1 VDTSAFAATLDGIFA
16 GSPADGVHA
25 DPRFTAITAE
35 LAAAGARTPF
45 EDEDGVPAESEHDGR
60 GHQRHALRSRPVDA
74 AAFAAEL
81 DGLFDGPLTDGTPA
95 DPRFGEVAAAV
106 PGFSTPA
113 ELAVLNL
120 ATRRLPAGEAYLEV
134 GTFKGR
140 SLAGALLDAPDR
152 PYVAVENFQEFGMLA
167 AESRAELRSVLDTAS
182 RPVTLHDGDCFAVLA
197 RREALPAPVGVYFYD
212 GAHTGLAHYLALG
225 VVEPLLADEA
235 VVLVDDASWPMV
247 AAATRRYT
255 DRHPGWTVLRDIRAA
270 SDHDERWAN
279 GLLVLRYRRPPGAA
293 RMMAGDV
300 RWRRLVQV
308 HARGPATSLVWR
320 ALHRFPGLVP
330 LAKRVVPKSSR
341 TVPADPVG

>member
-1 VDTSAFAATLDGIFA
+1 
-16 GSPADGVHA
+16 
-25 DPRFTAITAE
+25 
-35 LAAAGARTPF
+35 
-45 EDEDGVPAESEHDGR
+45 
-60 GHQRHALRSRPVDA
+60 VDA

-81 DGLFDGPLTDGTPA
+81 DDLFAGPLADGVPA
-95 DPRFGEVAAAV
+95 DPRFAAVADEV

-120 ATRRLPAGEAYLEV
+120 AARRLPEGEAYLEV

-140 SLAGALLDAPDR
+140 SLAGTLLDAPDR
-152 PYVAVENFQEFGMLA
+152 SYVAVENFQEFGMLA
-167 AESRAELRSVLDTAS
+167 AESRAQLQSVLHQAA

-197 RREALPAPVGVYFYD
+197 RPDVVPEPVGVYFYD

-270 SDHDERWAN
+270 TDHDERWAN
-279 GLLVLRYRRPPGAA
+279 GLLVLRYRRPPGAS
-293 RMMAGDV
+293 RVMAPDV
-300 RWRRLVQV
+300 RWRRLLQV

-330 LAKRVVPKSSR
+330 LAKRAVPKSSR
-341 TVPADPVG
+341 TVPTG

>member
-1 VDTSAFAATLDGIFA
+1 MDS
-16 GSPADGVHA
+16 
-25 DPRFTAITAE
+25 
-35 LAAAGARTPF
+35 
-45 EDEDGVPAESEHDGR
+45 
-60 GHQRHALRSRPVDA
+60 

-81 DGLFDGPLTDGTPA
+81 DGLFAGPLDDGMPA
-95 DPRFGEVAAAV
+95 DPRFAEVAAAV
-106 PGFSTPA
+106 PGFTTPA

-120 ATRRLPAGEAYLEV
+120 AARRLPAGEAYLEV

-140 SLAGALLDAPDR
+140 SLAGTLLDAPDR

-167 AESRAELRSVLDTAS
+167 AESRAELEKVLAEDGAGH
-182 RPVTLHDGDCFAVLA
+182 RLTLHDGDCFAVLA
-197 RREALPAPVGVYFYD
+197 RRDAVPAPVGVYFYD

-247 AAATRRYT
+247 AAATRRYI
-255 DRHPGWTVLRDIRAA
+255 DRHQGWTVLRDVRAA
-270 SDHDERWAN
+270 ADHDERWAN
-279 GLLVLRYRRPPGAA
+279 GLLVLRYRRPPGGPRVMA
-293 RMMAGDV
+293 RDV
-300 RWRRLVQV
+300 RWRRLLQV

-341 TVPADPVG
+341 TVPAGPVDPVDPVGPVS